1 MIEKIAVVK
10 REVSSE
16 FLDLNHATESMLL
29 VSLMVPKFA
38 PGPGRELWRTSE
50 PGH

>member
-1 MIEKIAVVK
+1 MMIEKFAVVK

-16 FLDLNHATESMLL
+16 FLDLNHATESM
-29 VSLMVPKFA
+29 SLMVPKFA